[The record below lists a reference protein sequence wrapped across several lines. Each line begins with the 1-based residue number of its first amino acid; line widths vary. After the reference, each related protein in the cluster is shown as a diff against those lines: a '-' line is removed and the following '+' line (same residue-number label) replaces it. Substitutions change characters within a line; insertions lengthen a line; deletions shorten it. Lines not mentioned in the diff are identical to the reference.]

1 MRRHEPMPL
10 EERLALEVQEFL
22 ASDRRQWML
31 SGQEYYDCGDT
42 AITRRVLGHVENG
55 RLIPDDSFPNNK
67 LSHCFLHNM
76 VDDKLAYLLSKPYT
90 LRCDD
95 PDLLA
100 SLQAVLG
107 AEFGY
112 TLSELGYEAS
122 NKGIGWLHVYLDEEG
137 RFCTEVVPSE
147 QCLPLWADDAH
158 RRLDGMLRV
167 YELVQYEGRVR
178 TTRLCVDCY
187 TDREVTAYV
196 LENGRLY
203 EAVDL
208 GENPTQPHFVRDGR
222 AEGWGMVPFVP
233 FRNNRSERCD
243 LTFVKSLIDEYDK
256 CRSDNANFL
265 EELRRFYWV
274 LKGYSGTDLTEFRRN
289 LNWYGVIRVDDPE
302 EGGADVISP
311 PVDLSGFRDHF
322 EQLRRDILECGQAV
336 NRNINSLGSAPS
348 GVALRF
354 LYSSLDLKCNHL
366 EVEFAHSFRWLLR
379 FVRKYL
385 AMTGEPVSDGDVTLI
400 FNRDVAVNE
409 SEAIDCCRASAE
421 LLSRRTVLEQHP
433 WVQDVESELERLRAE
448 AASAESGAAER
459 DGAPGAA
466 GQAAGDAG
474 ASGDGADT
482 GGASP
487 AADGAETN
495 GGKEET
501 A

>member
-1 MRRHEPMPL
+1 MRRHEPIPL
-10 EERLALEVQEFL
+10 EERFELEVQEFL

-31 SGQEYYDCGDT
+31 TGQEYYDCGDT
-42 AITRRVLGHVENG
+42 AITRRVLGHYENG

-95 PDLLA
+95 SDLLE
-100 SLQAVLG
+100 AVRETLG

-122 NKGIGWLHVYLDEEG
+122 NKGIGWLYVYLDEEG
-137 RFCTEVVPSE
+137 RFCTEVIPSE
-147 QCLPLWADDAH
+147 QCIPLWADDAH
-158 RRLDGMLRV
+158 RRLEGMLRV
-167 YELVQYEGRVR
+167 YELVQYEGRKRGV
-178 TTRLCVDCY
+178 RLCVDFY
-187 TDREVTAYV
+187 TDRDVTSYV
-196 LENGRLY
+196 MENGRLY

-208 GENPTQPHFVRDGR
+208 NENPTQPHFIRDGH
-222 AEGWGMVPFVP
+222 AAGWGIVPFIP

-243 LTFVKSLIDEYDK
+243 LAFVKSLVDEYDK

-311 PVDLSGFRDHF
+311 PVELSGFRDHF
-322 EQLRRDILECGQAV
+322 EQLRKDILECGQAV
-336 NRNINSLGSAPS
+336 NRNIASLGAAPS

-385 AMTGEPVSDGDVTLI
+385 EMIGEPQSGCDVTLI

-409 SEAIDCCRASAE
+409 SEAIECCRSSAE

-433 WVQDVESELERLRAE
+433 WVQDVESELKRLDAEANRDAEASSAAESIGKPDHPEAANNAQSEETGEKE
-448 AASAESGAAER
+448 AAS
-459 DGAPGAA
+459 
-466 GQAAGDAG
+466 
-474 ASGDGADT
+474 
-482 GGASP
+482 
-487 AADGAETN
+487 
-495 GGKEET
+495 
-501 A
+501 